1 MSTLHSQLL
10 EQAVEQYSADLA
22 PLRGARIFVTGS
34 SGFLSASLLVFLD
47 RLNNRHGLDLHLA
60 ASARRP
66 ASSVAHFRFLGTA
79 PRIDWHVAPVENT
92 VLPEGRWIVVHA
104 ASFGSPKDYLREPL
118 ATYSANVEGLT
129 HLFRQH
135 KRIRELVFFSSAEI
149 YGQASA
155 ANIPTPE
162 DYVGGLPTLSPRSI
176 YGESKRMAE
185 VLGTC
190 LSVEHGTPLTVL
202 RPWNIY
208 GPGQRLNDGR
218 VPIEFVRQAKED
230 GRITLSSDG
239 SPTRSFCY
247 VWDAISQ
254 IVSTLGRAEKQNVYN
269 IGNGSAEISILD
281 LAKTTAR
288 VCKLPDGAVS
298 FNTSSPC
305 TALQRC
311 APDVERVNA
320 LSKFRSA
327 PAAIETGIRT
337 LVEWH
342 NFLSHHA

>member
-1 MSTLHSQLL
+1 MNTLHSQLL

-47 RLNNRHGLDLHLA
+47 RLNLRHGLGLHLG

-66 ASSVAHFRFLGTA
+66 QSSVAHFRFLGGVPNVEWQLA
-79 PRIDWHVAPVENT
+79 SVENT
-92 VLPEGRWIVVHA
+92 ILPEGRWIVVHT
-104 ASFGSPKDYLREPL
+104 ASYGSPKDYLREPI

-135 KRIRELVFFSSAEI
+135 ERIREFVFFSSAEI

-155 ANIPTPE
+155 ANIPTRE
-162 DYVGGLPTLSPRSI
+162 DYVGGLPTLSPRAI

-190 LSVEHGTPLTVL
+190 LSIQHRTPLTVL

-208 GPGQRLNDGR
+208 GPGQRLDDGR
-218 VPIEFVRQAKED
+218 VPMEFVRQAKDD

-247 VWDAISQ
+247 VWDAIGQ
-254 IVSTLGRAEKQNVYN
+254 IASTLGRAEKLNVYN
-269 IGNGSAEISILD
+269 IGNGTDEISILD
-281 LAKTTAR
+281 LAKMVAR
-288 VCKLPDGAVS
+288 GCKLSDGAVS
-298 FNTSSPC
+298 YDTSGPSV
-305 TALQRC
+305 ALQRC
-311 APDVERVNA
+311 APDVGRVNA
-320 LSKFRSA
+320 LSGSRSA
-327 PAAIETGIRT
+327 PASLETGLRT
-337 LVEWH
+337 LIEWH
-342 NFLSHHA
+342 DFLSHHA